1 MIVDSGSTVNVLDS
15 DTFDLLTKRCP
26 VKLLKSWIRVFP
38 YGAETPIPVKG
49 SFTVTVSSEATNVS
63 THAEFVVVQ
72 SMHSDSLLVRV
83 GPPTIYTAVNCVSP
97 QSPVD
102 RILSNHSKVF
112 QGVGKLT
119 DYQLVIHTDANVMSV
134 AQTQGRR
141 EGRRGNCPRPP
152 GSGGR

>member
-1 MIVDSGSTVNVLDS
+1 MSSKTPKILDS
-15 DTFDLLTKRCP
+15 CISIWCRDTH
-26 VKLLKSWIRVFP
+26 SSERVLHCHC
-38 YGAETPIPVKG
+38 
-49 SFTVTVSSEATNVS
+49 SSEATNVS

-141 EGRRGNCPRPP
+141 EGRRGDCPGPP